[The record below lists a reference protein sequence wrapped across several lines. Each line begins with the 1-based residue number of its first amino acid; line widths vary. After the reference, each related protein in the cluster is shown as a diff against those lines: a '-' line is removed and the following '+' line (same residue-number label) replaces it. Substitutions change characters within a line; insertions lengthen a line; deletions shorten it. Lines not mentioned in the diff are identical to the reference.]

1 MFSEV
6 YEAIKMVKI
15 PKDVVKE
22 VYIRKTTNEK
32 INILFDSETFR
43 DALIQNLI
51 IYKVNLEFTLTTN
64 NKNFNLFIY

>member
-1 MFSEV
+1 MFSDV

-15 PKDVVKE
+15 PMDVVKE
-22 VYIRKTTNEK
+22 VYIRTTTNEK

-51 IYKVNLEFTLTTN
+51 IYKVNLE
-64 NKNFNLFIY
+64 

>member
-1 MFSEV
+1 MFSDV

-32 INILFDSETFR
+32 ISILFDSETFR
-43 DALIQNLI
+43 DALIQHLI
-51 IYKVNLEFTLTTN
+51 IYKVQLEITSN
-64 NKNFNLFIY
+64 VKCQS

>member
-51 IYKVNLEFTLTTN
+51 IYKVNLEFTLTTY
-64 NKNFNLFIY
+64 NK

>member
-1 MFSEV
+1 MFSDV

-43 DALIQNLI
+43 DALIQHLI
-51 IYKVNLEFTLTTN
+51 IYKVQLEITSN
-64 NKNFNLFIY
+64 VKCQS